1 MPHASST
8 LLVRDVVSHACGE
21 DLEYDA
27 SFLALQHAALGKRE
41 QQFGTTIIP
50 AEAPDWRQVEK
61 LALGLGERTVDIRIL
76 VYQAQACAEQYG
88 LARYAEALQV
98 LARALDQHWDDIHP
112 RMDIDG
118 DHDPLPRMNALSAL
132 GDPAGAARSV
142 RDAVL
147 IKNEYGVARLRDV
160 EAVLDTARGQGTI
173 DYPGGRTRLVEDL
186 QSAYVLNDPAVTA
199 LPIAR
204 DALTQIKETVIRHLG
219 DAWTPDVASL
229 QRSLDTVVHALA
241 LSAHAR
247 QDAPVLA
254 ESDAGPQQAGQAAHE
269 AARAGGVAPAVMVDA
284 AGALRQVDAWRDAE
298 IVSRADATAML
309 EKVCRY
315 FELNEPSHPAPM
327 LIRRIQQLIPLGFYD
342 IVKNLAPQGLGDVE
356 TFMPRHPPPDT

>member
-8 LLVRDVVSHACGE
+8 LLERDAVIHACGE

-27 SFLALQHAALGKRE
+27 SFLSLQHAALGKRE

-61 LALGLGERTVDIRIL
+61 LAIGLGERTLDIRVL

-88 LARYAEALQV
+88 LARYAEVLQT
-98 LARALDQHWDDIHP
+98 LAQAVDEHWDDIHP
-112 RMDIDG
+112 RLDMDG

-160 EAVLDTARGQGTI
+160 EAVLDTARGQAAI

-186 QSAYVLNDPAVTA
+186 QSAYVLNEPAVTA
-199 LPIAR
+199 LPTAR
-204 DALTQIKETVIRHLG
+204 DALTRIKQTVIQHLG
-219 DAWTPDVASL
+219 DAWTPDVAAL

-241 LSAHAR
+241 LSTPAHDDTR
-247 QDAPVLA
+247 PVA
-254 ESDAGPQQAGQAAHE
+254 EPAVEVSRAASGLPDV
-269 AARAGGVAPAVMVDA
+269 AKAGGAPPAAMVDA

-315 FELNEPSHPAPM
+315 FEVNEPSHPAPM

-342 IVKNLAPQGLGDVE
+342 IIKNLAPQGLGDVE

>member
-1 MPHASST
+1 MLHASST
-8 LLVRDVVSHACGE
+8 LLERDVVNHACGE

-27 SFLALQHAALGKRE
+27 SFLALQHAASGKRE

-50 AEAPDWRQVEK
+50 AQAPDWRQVEK
-61 LALGLGERTVDIRIL
+61 LAIGLGERTVDIRIL

-88 LARYAEALQV
+88 LARYAEVLQT
-98 LARALDQHWDDIHP
+98 LADVVDRSWDDIHP
-112 RMDIDG
+112 RLDIDG

-132 GDPAGAARSV
+132 GDPAGAARSA

-160 EAVLDTARGQGTI
+160 EAVLDTARGQTAI

-186 QSAYVLNDPAVTA
+186 QAAYVLNEPSVTA
-199 LPIAR
+199 LPVAR
-204 DALTQIKETVIRHLG
+204 DALARIKQTVIQHLG
-219 DAWTPDVASL
+219 DAWTPDVVSL

-241 LSAHAR
+241 LSSPSR
-247 QDAPVLA
+247 
-254 ESDAGPQQAGQAAHE
+254 SDASSAGQAQATERHV
-269 AARAGGVAPAVMVDA
+269 AQDLNDTARASDAPPAVMVDA
-284 AGALRQVDAWRDAE
+284 AGASRQVGAWRDAE

-315 FELNEPSHPAPM
+315 FEVNEPSHPAPM

-342 IVKNLAPQGLGDVE
+342 IIKNLAPQGLGDVE

>member
-8 LLVRDVVSHACGE
+8 LLERDVVNHACGE

-27 SFLALQHAALGKRE
+27 SFLALQHAASGKRE

-50 AEAPDWRQVEK
+50 AQAPDWRQVEK
-61 LALGLGERTVDIRIL
+61 LAMGLGERTVDIRIL

-88 LARYAEALQV
+88 LARYAQV
-98 LARALDQHWDDIHP
+98 LQTLAHAVEHHWDDIHP
-112 RMDIDG
+112 RLDIDG
-118 DHDPLPRMNALSAL
+118 DRDPLPRMNALSAL
-132 GDPAGAARSV
+132 GDPAGAARSA

-147 IKNEYGVARLRDV
+147 IRNEYGVARLRDV
-160 EAVLDTARGQGTI
+160 EAVLDTARGQTAI

-186 QSAYVLNDPAVTA
+186 QSAYVLNEPSVTA
-199 LPIAR
+199 LPAAR
-204 DALTQIKETVIRHLG
+204 DALARIKQTVILHLG

-241 LSAHAR
+241 LSTLADNDVSLVGDFDAVRRHAADGFNETAR
-247 QDAPVLA
+247 PGDAP
-254 ESDAGPQQAGQAAHE
+254 AA
-269 AARAGGVAPAVMVDA
+269 AMVDA

-298 IVSRADATAML
+298 IVSRADASAML

-315 FELNEPSHPAPM
+315 FEANEPSHPAPM

-342 IVKNLAPQGLGDVE
+342 IIKNLAPQGLGDVE